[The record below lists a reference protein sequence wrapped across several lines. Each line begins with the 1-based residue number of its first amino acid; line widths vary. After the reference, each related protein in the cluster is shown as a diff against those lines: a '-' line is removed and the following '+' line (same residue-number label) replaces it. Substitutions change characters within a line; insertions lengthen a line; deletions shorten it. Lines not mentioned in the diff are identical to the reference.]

1 MRNGIIEQTAVNN
14 APTRLKMSI
23 IIKCLIKIK
32 KMIKKS
38 MKITA
43 ILFASAMLLTSCYS
57 YTSVVGEGAKGNSQT
72 TKWNHYVIL
81 GLAPV
86 EVSDSKQMANGAK
99 NYTVH
104 TRQTF
109 VNGLVASLTFG
120 IYTPSTTTVT
130 K

>member
-1 MRNGIIEQTAVNN
+1 
-14 APTRLKMSI
+14 
-23 IIKCLIKIK
+23 
-32 KMIKKS
+32 MIKNS
-38 MKITA
+38 MKMMTV
-43 ILFASAMLLTSCYS
+43 LFASSMLLTSCYS
-57 YTSVVGEGAKGNSQT
+57 YTSVVGEGAQGNSQT
-72 TKWNHYVIL
+72 TKWNHYVVY

-86 EVSDSKQMANGAK
+86 GVSDSNQMANGAK

>member
-1 MRNGIIEQTAVNN
+1 
-14 APTRLKMSI
+14 
-23 IIKCLIKIK
+23 
-32 KMIKKS
+32 MIKNS
-38 MKITA
+38 MKMMA
-43 ILFASAMLLTSCYS
+43 VLFATSMLLSSCYS

-72 TKWNHYVIL
+72 TKWNHYVVY

-86 EVSDSKQMANGAK
+86 GVSDSKAMAGGAK

-109 VNGLVASLTFG
+109 INGLVASLTFG
-120 IYTPSTTTVT
+120 LYTPSTTTVT